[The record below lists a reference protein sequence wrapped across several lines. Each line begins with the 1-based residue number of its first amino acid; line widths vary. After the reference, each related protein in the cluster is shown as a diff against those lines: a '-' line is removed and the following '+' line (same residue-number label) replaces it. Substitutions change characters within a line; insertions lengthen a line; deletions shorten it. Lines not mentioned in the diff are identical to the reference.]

1 MKKRV
6 LSAIA
11 LAMALS
17 MTFGMTVFASG
28 NSSVKTEEIK
38 SDAMTFD
45 PIASGNATVS
55 EGEKASLE
63 AEANTVLAV
72 IVGKPDNATLG
83 SLTAEELKDAK
94 TVATM
99 VAEYKGI
106 SNADISVLAAAD
118 IDISGFSG
126 GSFTITLNKAID
138 PNANLMVL
146 HLNGNVWEPL
156 RVEVGTDGKTI
167 TVYADSLSPI
177 VFAEVK
183 AGQTSN
189 GGNQTSAATPAEPAS
204 AAAPAESPKTGAVA
218 STAGIMAAICLA
230 GAAVSVKK
238 ARKED

>member
-17 MTFGMTVFASG
+17 MTFGMTVFASN
-28 NSSVKTEEIK
+28 NSSPGTNETK

-63 AEANTVLAV
+63 AEANAVLAV
-72 IVGKPDNATLG
+72 IVGKPDSATLG

-94 TVATM
+94 TVAAK
-99 VAEYKGI
+99 VAELKGI

-138 PNANLMVL
+138 PNSKLMVL
-146 HLNGNVWEPL
+146 HLNGNVWESL
-156 RVEVGTDGKTI
+156 RIEVGADGKTI

-189 GGNQTSAATPAEPAS
+189 GGNQTSAATPAE
-204 AAAPAESPKTGAVA
+204 SPKTGAVA

>member
-28 NSSVKTEEIK
+28 NSSVKTDETK

-63 AEANTVLAV
+63 TEANAVLAV
-72 IVGKPDNATLG
+72 IVGKPDSATLG

-94 TVATM
+94 TVAAK
-99 VAEYKGI
+99 VAELKGI

-126 GSFTITLNKAID
+126 GSFTIMLNKAID

-146 HLNGNVWEPL
+146 HLNGNVWESL
-156 RVEVGTDGKTI
+156 RIEVRADGKTI

-189 GGNQTSAATPAEPAS
+189 GGNQTPAETAP